1 MTTTGMNTPI
11 KPAVAQ
17 KLFLEYN
24 RHRRQMAVEAAPKNA
39 PIALGFVP
47 LLLHYNHPS
56 MPCHVEAP
64 GGAGGIDAFELT
76 DDMRQSAAVMISDWR
91 AVEKDLGYWKPKKT
105 LIESLMLMGSVGTAA
120 QNAASDYDYWVVVDH
135 KTLAPPE
142 MEWLQRKL
150 AAIEAWGAEK
160 QGLELHF
167 FITEIDRVRA
177 NDFGS
182 VDQESAGSSQAHLL
196 KEEFYRTCIH
206 VAGKYP
212 AWWLTPPGV
221 DDAEYARTLQGLHG
235 SFEVDL
241 RKYVDLGN
249 VSDIPGSEL
258 FGAALWQIN
267 KALSSPFKSVLKI
280 ALLETLIDPEGD
292 ATLLCDELKRNVLA
306 QKAAVEERDPYL
318 LMMDRLLMFY
328 GRKKRPEVVDLLRK
342 CFYNK
347 VKVKVTTQLKRK
359 PNPAFKEEAMIRYAE
374 KWGWDDTRTGIL
386 NNYEEWNFDQ
396 MVKLGTEL
404 HAFLLDTYK
413 RVTDELKG
421 REDVKAGI
429 SNADL
434 TVLGRK
440 IFSFYKRKPGK
451 LDPVKKASDDA
462 LRQESLT
469 FMPQVQMGKKPV
481 WTVYRGNVSTDV
493 ARRIN
498 VERAAIRKSASLAE
512 LACWLCVNQIIDA
525 GTFLHL
531 IPNALPVHLKTI
543 QELVK
548 GIIEFMPPR
557 GISSLD
563 NEALLKSEQITGIV
577 AIANFVSQ
585 PWVKDMEEVTLLYRN
600 SHGEIFCEALDAKA
614 GTERLAAL
622 ARNMLPGATANINHY
637 FRIFIPRAENSAKIE
652 KTLRALFVSHLG

>member
-1 MTTTGMNTPI
+1 MNTPM
-11 KPAVAQ
+11 KPEAAQ
-17 KLFLEYN
+17 KIFLEYN
-24 RHRRQMAVEAAPKNA
+24 RRRCQMAIQSAPKNA
-39 PIALGFVP
+39 PIALNFVP
-47 LLLHYNHPS
+47 LLLHYNNPS
-56 MPCHVEAP
+56 MPCYLEAP
-64 GGAGGIDAFELT
+64 EGAGGIDAFDLT
-76 DDMRQSAAVMISDWR
+76 DDMRQAAGTILNDWR
-91 AVEKDLGYWKPKKT
+91 GVEKDLAYWRPKKV
-105 LIESLMLMGSVGTAA
+105 LLESLMLMGSVGTAA
-120 QNAASDYDYWVVVDH
+120 QNAASDYDYWAVVDE
-135 KTLAPPE
+135 TRLTPPE
-142 MEWLQRKL
+142 AEWLQRKL
-150 AAIEAWGAEK
+150 SAIEAWADEK
-160 QGLELHF
+160 YGLELHF
-167 FITEIDRVRA
+167 FITDIHRVRA
-177 NDFGS
+177 NNFGS

-221 DDAEYARTLQGLHG
+221 DDATYAKTLQGMQG
-235 SFEVDL
+235 TFGVDM

-280 ALLETLIDPEGD
+280 ALLETLIDPEG
-292 ATLLCDELKRNVLA
+292 TTVLLCDDLKRNVLA
-306 QKAAVEERDPYL
+306 QSAVVEELDPYL
-318 LMMDRLLMFY
+318 LMMDRLLVFY
-328 GRKKRPEVVDLLRK
+328 GRKKRHEVVDLLRK

-347 VKVKVTTQLKRK
+347 VKVKVTAQLKRK
-359 PNPAFKEEAMIRYAE
+359 PNMAFKEEAMSRYTE
-374 KWGWDDTRTGIL
+374 KWGWDDARTNEL

-429 SNADL
+429 SDEDL

-462 LRQESLT
+462 LRQESIT
-469 FMPQVQMGKKPV
+469 FMPQVQMGKKTV

-493 ARRIN
+493 ARRVN
-498 VERAAIRKSASLAE
+498 VEYTAIRKSGSLAE
-512 LACWLCVNQIIDA
+512 LVCWLAVNQIIDA

-531 IPNALPVHLKTI
+531 IPNPLPVHLKTI
-543 QELVK
+543 QELLK

-563 NEALLKSEQITGIV
+563 NQTLLKTEVITGMMV
-577 AIANFVSQ
+577 IANFVSQ
-585 PWVKDMEEVTLLYRN
+585 PWVKDMEEVVLFYRN
-600 SHGEIFCEALDAKA
+600 SHGEIFCEPLDGKA

-622 ARNMLPGATANINHY
+622 ARNMTPGASANIHHY
-637 FRIFIPRAENSAKIE
+637 FRLFIPRSENSAKLE
-652 KTLRALFVSHLG
+652 KTLRSIFTTRLG

>member
-1 MTTTGMNTPI
+1 MNTPA
-11 KPAVAQ
+11 KPEAAQ

-24 RHRRQMAVEAAPKNA
+24 RHRREMAVQAAPKNA
-39 PIALGFVP
+39 PIALSFVP
-47 LLLHYNHPS
+47 LLLHYNHAS
-56 MPCHVEAP
+56 MPCYLEAP
-64 GGAGGIDAFELT
+64 EGAGGIDAFELA
-76 DDMRQSAAVMISDWR
+76 DDMRQIAAAMLPDWR
-91 AVEKDLGYWKPKKT
+91 GVEKDVGYFRPKKI

-120 QNAASDYDYWVVVDH
+120 QNAASDYDYWVVVDE
-135 KTLAPPE
+135 KQLTAAE
-142 MEWLQRKL
+142 TEWLQRKL
-150 AAIEAWGAEK
+150 AAIETWAAEK
-160 QGLELHF
+160 HGLELHF
-167 FITEIDRVRA
+167 FITDIHRVRA
-177 NDFGS
+177 NNFGS
-182 VDQESAGSSQAHLL
+182 VDHESAGSSQAHLL

-221 DDAEYARTLQGLHG
+221 DDAAYAKALQGMQG
-235 SFEVDL
+235 SFGVDL

-249 VSDIPGSEL
+249 VSDVPGSEL

-280 ALLETLIDPEGD
+280 ALLETLIDPDG
-292 ATLLCDELKRNVLA
+292 TTMLLCDDLKRNVLA
-306 QKAAVEERDPYL
+306 RSKAVEDQDPYL
-318 LMMDRLLMFY
+318 LMMDRLLTFY

-347 VKVKVTTQLKRK
+347 VKVKVNAQLKRK
-359 PNPAFKEEAMIRYAE
+359 PNLAFKEEAMIRYAE
-374 KWGWDDTRTGIL
+374 KWGWDDIRTGQL

-429 SNADL
+429 SDEDL

-462 LRQESLT
+462 LRQESIT
-469 FMPQVQMGKKPV
+469 FMPLVQMGKKPS

-493 ARRIN
+493 ARRAN
-498 VERAAIRKSASLAE
+498 VDYAAIRKSASLAE
-512 LACWLCVNQIIDA
+512 LVCWLAVNQIIDA

-531 IPNALPVHLKTI
+531 IPNPVPVHLKTI
-543 QELVK
+543 QELLK
-548 GIIEFMPPR
+548 GILEFMPPR

-563 NEALLKSEQITGIV
+563 NKALLKAESIMGVMAIV
-577 AIANFVSQ
+577 NFAAQ
-585 PWVKDMEEVTLLYRN
+585 PWVKDMEEVVLLYRN
-600 SHGEIFCEALDAKA
+600 SHGEIFCESLDGKA
-614 GTERLAAL
+614 GTERLAAI
-622 ARNMLPGATANINHY
+622 AKNMVPGASANIHHY
-637 FRIFIPRAENSAKIE
+637 FRLFIPRTENSAKIE
-652 KTLRALFVSHLG
+652 KSLRTIFTTRLG

>member
-1 MTTTGMNTPI
+1 MSSEMNAAI
-11 KPAVAQ
+11 KPEAAQ
-17 KLFLEYN
+17 KLFLEHN
-24 RHRRQMAVEAAPKNA
+24 RHRCQMAVQAAPKNA
-39 PIALGFVP
+39 PIALNFVP
-47 LLLHYNHPS
+47 LLLHYNHS
-56 MPCHVEAP
+56 SLPCYLEAP
-64 GGAGGIDAFELT
+64 EGAGGIDAFDLT
-76 DDMRQSAAVMISDWR
+76 DEMRQTAAAMASDWR
-91 AVEKDLGYWKPKKT
+91 GVEKDLAYWRPKKL

-120 QNAASDYDYWVVVDH
+120 QNAASDYDYWVVVDETRH
-135 KTLAPPE
+135 TPAE
-142 MEWLQRKL
+142 AEWLHRKL
-150 AAIEAWGAEK
+150 ASIEAWADEK
-160 QGLELHF
+160 YGLELHF
-167 FITEIDRVRA
+167 FITDINRVRA
-177 NDFGS
+177 NNFGS

-221 DDAEYARTLQGLHG
+221 SDAGYAKALQGMQG
-235 SFEVDL
+235 AFGVDM

-249 VSDIPGSEL
+249 VADVPGSEL

-280 ALLETLIDPEGD
+280 AMLETIIDPEGTT
-292 ATLLCDELKRNVLA
+292 ALLCDELKRNVLA
-306 QKAAVEERDPYL
+306 KSTAVEERDPYL
-318 LMMDRLLMFY
+318 LMMDRLLTFY
-328 GRKKRPEVVDLLRK
+328 GRKKRHEVVDLLRK

-347 VKVKVTTQLKRK
+347 VKVKVNAQLKRK
-359 PNPAFKEEAMIRYAE
+359 PNPAFKEEAMIRYTE
-374 KWGWDDTRTGIL
+374 KWGWDDTRTAGL

-429 SNADL
+429 SDEDL

-469 FMPQVQMGKKPV
+469 FMPQVQMGKKPA

-493 ARRIN
+493 ARRVN
-498 VERAAIRKSASLAE
+498 VEYAAIRKSGSLAE
-512 LACWLCVNQIIDA
+512 LVCWLAVNQITDA

-531 IPNALPVHLKTI
+531 IPNPLPVHLKTI
-543 QELVK
+543 QELLK
-548 GIIEFMPPR
+548 AIIEFMPPR
-557 GISSLD
+557 GISELD
-563 NEALLKSEQITGIV
+563 NRALLKTEMITGLMV
-577 AIANFVSQ
+577 TVNFVSQ
-585 PWVKDMEEVTLLYRN
+585 PWTKDIEEIVLLYRN
-600 SHGEIFCEALDAKA
+600 SHGELFCEPLDGKA
-614 GTERLAAL
+614 GMERLAAL
-622 ARNMLPGATANINHY
+622 ARNMVPGAAGNISHC
-637 FRIFIPRAENSAKIE
+637 FRQFIPRTEHSAKFE
-652 KTLRALFVSHLG
+652 KALRSTFTSHLG